1 MSEETTLV
9 AGGFTF
15 RFEPYRPLVMGIVNT
30 NPGSFS
36 DSAAPGGF
44 DDLLAKALAVVEAG
58 ADIVDVGFDSGV
70 TYNAPIPAAEQIANG
85 IPLVAELA
93 RRGVAVSLDTPNPE
107 VARAGLDAGA
117 VLLNDVSGLAEPALA
132 DLAAEYG
139 AALCVLHT
147 RAPHKVEHFPD
158 YSTLPSGDVVQDV
171 VDFVGELITTAAGHG
186 VPAERIVVDPGFDY
200 AKRPH
205 ETVAVIQQIDRLAGY
220 RRPYLFGVSRKYF
233 AGIITG
239 TAPADRLPETLATIA
254 YLRRHSGFM
263 RVHDV
268 AVVRRFLS
276 VLEILDGVTPFP
288 PYDQLDDDLKW
299 VRTAP
304 QN

>member
-1 MSEETTLV
+1 MTGLDASALV
-9 AGGFTF
+9 AGAFTF
-15 RFEPYRPLVMGIVNT
+15 RFAPYQPLVMGIVNT

-36 DSAAPGGF
+36 DSTAPGGF
-44 DDLLAKALAVVEAG
+44 DDLLARALAVVDAG
-58 ADIVDVGFDSGV
+58 ADIVDIGFDSGV
-70 TYNAPIPAAEQIANG
+70 TYNAPIPASEQIAG
-85 IPLVAELA
+85 GVPLVAELA
-93 RRGVAVSLDTPNPE
+93 RRGVPVSLDTPNPD

-132 DLAAEYG
+132 ELAAEFG

-158 YSTLPSGDVVQDV
+158 YAALPSGDVVQDV
-171 VDFVGELITTAAGHG
+171 VDFIGEQIDRAAELG

-205 ETVAVIQQIDRLAGY
+205 ETVAVIQAIDRLDAFA
-220 RRPYLFGVSRKYF
+220 RPYLFGVSRKYF
-233 AGIITG
+233 AGIVTG
-239 TAPADRLPETLATIA
+239 AAPADRLPETLATIA
-254 YLRRHSGFM
+254 YLRRHPGFV

-268 AVVRRFLS
+268 AIVRRFLDIT
-276 VLEILDGVTPFP
+276 EILDGATPFP

-299 VRTAP
+299 VRP
-304 QN
+304 